1 MTNRN
6 LDGCYFRIRRGEKYE
21 DLCFS
26 DLTRDEQ
33 EAVLKDRSPEFI
45 VGLALHLA
53 ATLRQIGDE
62 FDLRGEN
69 YDN

>member
-21 DLCFS
+21 NLCFS

-33 EAVLKDRSPEFI
+33 EEVLKDKSSEFI

-53 ATLRQIGDE
+53 KIIRQIGDE

-69 YDN
+69 HD

>member
-1 MTNRN
+1 MVNRN

-21 DLCFS
+21 NLCFS

-53 ATLRQIGDE
+53 ATLRKIGDE
-62 FDLRGEN
+62 FYLRGEN
-69 YDN
+69 YD

>member
-33 EAVLKDRSPEFI
+33 EELLKDKSPEFI
-45 VGLALHLA
+45 VELTLHLA
-53 ATLRQIGDE
+53 KIIRQIGDE
-62 FDLRGEN
+62 FDLIGK
-69 YDN
+69 

>member
-6 LDGCYFRIRRGEKYE
+6 LDGCYFRVRRGEKYE
-21 DLCFS
+21 DLRFT

-33 EAVLKDRSPEFI
+33 ETVLKDRSPEFI

-53 ATLRQIGDE
+53 ATLRKIGDE

-69 YDN
+69 YD

>member
-1 MTNRN
+1 MVNRN

-21 DLCFS
+21 NLCFS

-33 EAVLKDRSPEFI
+33 EEVLKDKSSEFI

-53 ATLRQIGDE
+53 KIIRQIGDE

-69 YDN
+69 HD